1 MFNQIPRAAALVP
14 VAVLAILTAVSAQTH
29 PPALAQGGNNP
40 PAGPPAISGKPKAGE
55 LLTANT
61 TAISDPDGIPDGA
74 FNYQWFRTEDGAD
87 LRIDGA
93 DGPSYIPWDGDVGKN
108 IRVQVAYTDQAGNPE
123 GPLTSPA
130 TAAVSS
136 SSHGP
141 VMWSATVTAANLG
154 DRRHGYSA
162 VEEMRG
168 SSSTSATTAPGAT
181 T

>member
-14 VAVLAILTAVSAQTH
+14 VAVLAILTAVSTQTH
-29 PPALAQGGNNP
+29 PPALAKGGNNP
-40 PAGPPAISGKPKAGE
+40 PAGTPAISGEPKAGE

-108 IRVQVAYTDQAGNPE
+108 IRV
-123 GPLTSPA
+123 
-130 TAAVSS
+130 
-136 SSHGP
+136 
-141 VMWSATVTAANLG
+141 
-154 DRRHGYSA
+154 
-162 VEEMRG
+162 
-168 SSSTSATTAPGAT
+168 
-181 T
+181 